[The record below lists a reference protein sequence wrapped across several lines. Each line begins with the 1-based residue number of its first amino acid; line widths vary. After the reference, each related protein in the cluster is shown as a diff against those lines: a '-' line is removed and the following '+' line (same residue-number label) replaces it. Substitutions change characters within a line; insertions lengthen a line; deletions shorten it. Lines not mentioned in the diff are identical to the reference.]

1 MSRDVFSFA
10 LSLLRSHL
18 SLLVNVRRMDMSI
31 AGKGRPSNLCFARSS
46 TRDKDES
53 INQWIETH
61 FFFFF
66 CHWRETK
73 INKSI
78 TGRDVL
84 DDRFFSLSLPHIFLS
99 VLSRERQID
108 TSNISFDLSPL
119 YTHPSLLIDV
129 RDKPAYRSRGR
140 YILHTIRIFL
150 SLFPSS
156 STRDKNT

>member
-61 FFFFF
+61 FFSFF

-78 TGRDVL
+78 TGRNVL
-84 DDRFFSLSLPHIFLS
+84 DDRFFSLSLFTHLSLS
-99 VLSRERQID
+99 VLKRKTDRHLEYFFR
-108 TSNISFDLSPL
+108 SFSV
-119 YTHPSLLIDV
+119 THPSFSPH
-129 RDKPAYRSRGR
+129 RRKR
-140 YILHTIRIFL
+140 
-150 SLFPSS
+150 
-156 STRDKNT
+156 

>member
-1 MSRDVFSFA
+1 MSRDVFSFT

-53 INQWIETH
+53 INQWIKTH
-61 FFFFF
+61 FFSFF

-84 DDRFFSLSLPHIFLS
+84 DDRFFLFLYHTSFS
-99 VLSRERQID
+99 VRERQID
-108 TSNISFDLSPL
+108 ISNFSFDLSPL
-119 YTHPSLLIDV
+119 YIHPSLLIDV
-129 RDKPAYRSRGR
+129 RDKPANRSRDR

-150 SLFPSS
+150 SLFSS
-156 STRDKNT
+156 SRRREIKIYR